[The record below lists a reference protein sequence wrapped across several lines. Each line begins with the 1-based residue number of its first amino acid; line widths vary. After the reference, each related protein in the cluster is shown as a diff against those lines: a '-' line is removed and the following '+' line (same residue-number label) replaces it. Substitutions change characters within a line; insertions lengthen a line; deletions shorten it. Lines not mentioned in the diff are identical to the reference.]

1 MLIWLNP
8 LLYIL
13 MYMYIMIFFYTYVLL
28 FSVPI
33 CWPLFP
39 SNDSSF
45 IIPPIFISIYLAS
58 HPVSL
63 FTFFLLS
70 LVSNPFFPL
79 ILSFLLFSLSPTL
92 DLFCFWLSLLTF
104 LSYPSSSLP
113 VSLASLSMF
122 LLFSLSFYNIK
133 QFSLS
138 VYLCL
143 SLSLSLSYPCLPL
156 PGCTLSLGLS

>member
-33 CWPLFP
+33 CWPLFT
-39 SNDSSF
+39 SNYSSF

-63 FTFFLLS
+63 FTFLFLLS

-138 VYLCL
+138 
-143 SLSLSLSYPCLPL
+143 LSLSYPCLPL

>member
-1 MLIWLNP
+1 
-8 LLYIL
+8 
-13 MYMYIMIFFYTYVLL
+13 MIFFFTYVLL

-33 CWPLFP
+33 CWPLFT
-39 SNDSSF
+39 SNYSSF
-45 IIPPIFISIYLAS
+45 IIPPIFISNYLAS

-122 LLFSLSFYNIK
+122 LLFSLSLQYQAI
-133 QFSLS
+133 LS
-138 VYLCL
+138 LCL
-143 SLSLSLSYPCLPL
+143 SLSISLSVSLLPL
-156 PGCTLSLGLS
+156 PPSAWLHTQPRPLVALRSALWISSP